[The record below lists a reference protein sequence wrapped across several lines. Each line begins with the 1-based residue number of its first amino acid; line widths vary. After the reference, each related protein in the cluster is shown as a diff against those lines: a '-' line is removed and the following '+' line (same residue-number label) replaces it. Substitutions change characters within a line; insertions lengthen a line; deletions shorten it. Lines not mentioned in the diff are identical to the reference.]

1 MKFLYICS
9 LIFVVSRHALC
20 KMTMEIILNH
30 NNFIMNKV
38 FKMLAIAL
46 AGASVLACS
55 SPKKMAEE
63 AANVVVTCE
72 PQVLEVVGGEI
83 NAEITVVCPADYF
96 NPKAILEVTP
106 VLVYE
111 GGEAAMEP
119 FTYQGEKV
127 KDNWKVVPKDG
138 ATIREKVSFEYVP
151 GMEQSHLE
159 LRGVVKF
166 KKKTYE
172 TPVIKVAD
180 GANTT
185 YMLASKLAT
194 VDYMKDAY
202 REIIEETEETQILYT
217 INNSNVRNSELKKQ
231 EIKDWNAAIEAIKA
245 DERREITGTD
255 IVAYASPDG
264 PEDFNSELAV
274 KRGQSAE
281 KAYEKI
287 TKKNPI
293 DAPVNVTDI
302 SEDWE
307 GFQELVSASNIE
319 DKDLILRVLSM
330 YSDPAVR
337 EREIKN
343 MSSVYET
350 LADDILPQLRRARF
364 IANIE
369 YTNYSNDELKAL
381 INDNIDILDE
391 EALLRAASIT
401 EELADKATIYEQAIE
416 KYDSRRAQ
424 YNLAVVRYYQGD
436 MDAAASELAKV
447 EGQDCEYVKNFKGAL
462 ALADGNCQ
470 EAAEYFKAAGNQTS
484 TENLAIIDIYSGDYA
499 AALAKLEGTDNHN
512 LKIAYI
518 LNDRLDDASKAINC
532 ECAYSAYLKAIIAAR
547 KGDAEAVKAN
557 LAKVES
563 NEALAARAAKD
574 IEFAQYR

>member
-1 MKFLYICS
+1 
-9 LIFVVSRHALC
+9 
-20 KMTMEIILNH
+20 
-30 NNFIMNKV
+30 MNRV
-38 FKMLAIAL
+38 FKMLVLAL
-46 AGASVLACS
+46 AGAGMIACS

-63 AANVVVTCE
+63 AANVVVTCD
-72 PQVLEVVGGEI
+72 PQVLEVKGGKI
-83 NAEITVVCPADYF
+83 DAEITVVCPADYF

-106 VLVYE
+106 VIVYE
-111 GGEAAMEP
+111 GGEVAMKP

-127 KDNWKVVPKDG
+127 EDNWKVVAKDG
-138 ATIREKVSFEYVP
+138 ATVKEHVSFDYVP

-166 KKKTYE
+166 KKKAYE
-172 TPVIKVAD
+172 TPVIKVAE

-185 YMLASKLAT
+185 YMLASKLAK
-194 VDYMKDAY
+194 VDYMPDAY
-202 REIIEETEETQILYT
+202 KEIIEETEEAQIMYT
-217 INNSNVRNSELKKQ
+217 INNSTVRNSELRKQ
-231 EIKDWNAAIEAIKA
+231 EVKDWNAALEAIKS

-255 IVAYASPDG
+255 IIAYASPDG
-264 PEDFNSELAV
+264 PEDFNTTLAE
-274 KRGQSAE
+274 KRANTAD

-293 DAPVNVTDI
+293 DAPVNVQNV

-343 MSSVYET
+343 MSSVYKT
-350 LADDILPQLRRARF
+350 LAQDILPQLRRARL

-369 YTNYSNDELKAL
+369 FTNYSNEELIAL

-401 EELADKATIYEQAIE
+401 DELDGKATIYGQAIE
-416 KYDSRRAQ
+416 KYNSERAQ

-436 MDAAASELAKV
+436 MKAAGKELAKV
-447 EGQDCEYVKNFKGAL
+447 GNQECCFVKNFKGAL
-462 ALADGNCQ
+462 ALADGNCE
-470 EAAEYFKAAGNQTS
+470 EAAGLFKAANNQTS
-484 TENLAIIDIYSGDYA
+484 KENLAIIDIYSGDYA

-512 LKIAYI
+512 LKIVYI
-518 LNDRLDDASKAINC
+518 LNDRLDDASKAITC
-532 ECAYSAYLKAIIAAR
+532 ECPYSAYLKAIIAAR

-557 LAKVES
+557 LAKVEN
-563 NEALAARAAKD
+563 NEKLAARAAKD
-574 IEFAQYR
+574 IEFSQYR

>member
-1 MKFLYICS
+1 
-9 LIFVVSRHALC
+9 
-20 KMTMEIILNH
+20 
-30 NNFIMNKV
+30 MNRV
-38 FKMLAIAL
+38 FKMLAFAL
-46 AGASVLACS
+46 AGVSVMACS
-55 SPKKMAEE
+55 SPKKMAED

-72 PQVLEVVGGEI
+72 PQILEVVGGKI
-83 NAEITVVCPADYF
+83 DAEVTVVCPADYF
-96 NPKAILEVTP
+96 HPKAILEVTP
-106 VLVYE
+106 VIVYE
-111 GGEAAMEP
+111 GGESAMEP
-119 FTYQGEKV
+119 FMYQGEKV
-127 KDNWKVVPKDG
+127 QDNYKVIAKDG
-138 ATIREKVSFEYVP
+138 ATVKERISFDYVP

-166 KKKTYE
+166 KNKTYE

-185 YMLASKLAT
+185 YMLASKLAK
-194 VDYMKDAY
+194 VDYMPDAY
-202 REIIEETEETQILYT
+202 KEIIEETEEAQIMYT
-217 INNSNVRNSELKKQ
+217 INNSTVRNSELRKQ
-231 EIKDWNAAIEAIKA
+231 EVKDWNAALEAIKS

-255 IVAYASPDG
+255 IIAYASPDG
-264 PEDFNSELAV
+264 PEDFNTTLAE
-274 KRGQSAE
+274 KRANTAD

-293 DAPVNVTDI
+293 DAPVNVQNV

-343 MSSVYET
+343 MSSVYKT
-350 LADDILPQLRRARF
+350 LAKDILPQLRRARL

-369 YTNYSNDELKAL
+369 FTNYSNEELIAL

-401 EELADKATIYEQAIE
+401 DELDGKATIYSQAIE
-416 KYDSRRAQ
+416 KYNSERAQ

-436 MDAAASELAKV
+436 MKAAGKELAKV
-447 EGQDCEYVKNFKGAL
+447 GNQECCFVKNFKGAL
-462 ALADGNCQ
+462 ALADGNCE
-470 EAAEYFKAAGNQTS
+470 EAAGLFKAANNQTS
-484 TENLAIIDIYSGDYA
+484 KENLAIIDIYSGDYA

-512 LKIAYI
+512 LKIVYI
-518 LNDRLDDASKAINC
+518 LNDRLDDASKAITC
-532 ECAYSAYLKAIIAAR
+532 ECPYSAYLKAIIAAR

-563 NEALAARAAKD
+563 NDELAARAAKD

>member
-1 MKFLYICS
+1 
-9 LIFVVSRHALC
+9 
-20 KMTMEIILNH
+20 
-30 NNFIMNKV
+30 MNRV
-38 FKMLAIAL
+38 FKMLAFAL
-46 AGASVLACS
+46 AGVSVMACS
-55 SPKKMAEE
+55 SPKKMAED

-72 PQVLEVVGGEI
+72 PQVLEVVGGKI
-83 NAEITVVCPADYF
+83 DAEVTVVCPADYF
-96 NPKAILEVTP
+96 HPKAILEVTP
-106 VLVYE
+106 VIVYE
-111 GGEAAMEP
+111 GGESAMEP
-119 FTYQGEKV
+119 FMYQGEKV
-127 KDNWKVVPKDG
+127 QDNYKVIAKDG
-138 ATIREKVSFEYVP
+138 ATVKERVSFDYVP

-166 KKKTYE
+166 KNKTYE

-185 YMLASKLAT
+185 YMLASKLAK
-194 VDYMKDAY
+194 VDYMPDAY
-202 REIIEETEETQILYT
+202 KEIIEETEETQIMYT
-217 INNSNVRNSELKKQ
+217 INNSVVRNSELRKQ
-231 EIKDWNAAIEAIKA
+231 EVKDWNAALEAIKS

-255 IVAYASPDG
+255 IIAYASPDG
-264 PEDFNSELAV
+264 PEDFNTTLAE
-274 KRGQSAE
+274 KRANTAD

-293 DAPVNVTDI
+293 DAPVNVQNV

-343 MSSVYET
+343 MSSVYKT
-350 LADDILPQLRRARF
+350 LAKDILPQLRRARL

-369 YTNYSNDELKAL
+369 FTNYSNEELIAL

-401 EELADKATIYEQAIE
+401 DELDGKATIYGQAIE
-416 KYDSRRAQ
+416 KYNSERAQ

-436 MDAAASELAKV
+436 MKAAGKELAKV
-447 EGQDCEYVKNFKGAL
+447 GNQECCFVKNFKGAL
-462 ALADGNCQ
+462 ALADGNCE
-470 EAAEYFKAAGNQTS
+470 EAAGLFKAANNQTS
-484 TENLAIIDIYSGDYA
+484 KENLAIIDIYSGDYA

-512 LKIAYI
+512 LKIVYI
-518 LNDRLDDASKAINC
+518 LNDRLDDASKAITC
-532 ECAYSAYLKAIIAAR
+532 ECPYSAYLKAIIAAR

-557 LAKVES
+557 LAKVEN
-563 NEALAARAAKD
+563 NEKLAARAAKD
-574 IEFAQYR
+574 IEFSQYR

>member
-1 MKFLYICS
+1 
-9 LIFVVSRHALC
+9 
-20 KMTMEIILNH
+20 
-30 NNFIMNKV
+30 MNRV
-38 FKMLAIAL
+38 FKMLAFAL
-46 AGASVLACS
+46 AGVSVMACS
-55 SPKKMAEE
+55 SPKKMAED

-72 PQVLEVVGGEI
+72 PQILEVVGGKI
-83 NAEITVVCPADYF
+83 DAEVTVVCPADYF
-96 NPKAILEVTP
+96 HPKAILEVTP
-106 VLVYE
+106 VIVYE
-111 GGEAAMEP
+111 GGESAMEP
-119 FTYQGEKV
+119 FMYQGEKV
-127 KDNWKVVPKDG
+127 QDNYKVIAKDG
-138 ATIREKVSFEYVP
+138 ATVKERVSFDYVP

-166 KKKTYE
+166 KNKTYE

-185 YMLASKLAT
+185 YMLASKLAK
-194 VDYMKDAY
+194 VDYMPDAY
-202 REIIEETEETQILYT
+202 KEIIEETEEAQIMYT
-217 INNSNVRNSELKKQ
+217 INNSTVRNSELRKQ
-231 EIKDWNAAIEAIKA
+231 EVKDWNAALEAIKS

-255 IVAYASPDG
+255 IIAYASPDG
-264 PEDFNSELAV
+264 PEDFNTTLAE
-274 KRGQSAE
+274 KRANTAD

-293 DAPVNVTDI
+293 DAPVNVQNV

-343 MSSVYET
+343 MSSVYKT
-350 LADDILPQLRRARF
+350 LAKDILPQLRRARL

-369 YTNYSNDELKAL
+369 FTNYSNEELIAL

-401 EELADKATIYEQAIE
+401 DELDGKATIYGQAIE
-416 KYDSRRAQ
+416 KYNSERAQ

-436 MDAAASELAKV
+436 MKAAGKELAKV
-447 EGQDCEYVKNFKGAL
+447 GNQECCFVKNFKGAL
-462 ALADGNCQ
+462 ALADGNCE
-470 EAAEYFKAAGNQTS
+470 EAAGLFKAANNQTS
-484 TENLAIIDIYSGDYA
+484 KENLAIIDIYSGDYA

-512 LKIAYI
+512 LKIVYI
-518 LNDRLDDASKAINC
+518 LNDRLDDASKAITC
-532 ECAYSAYLKAIIAAR
+532 ECPYSAYLKAIIAAR

-557 LAKVES
+557 LAKVEN
-563 NEALAARAAKD
+563 NEKLAARAAKD
-574 IEFAQYR
+574 IEFSQYR

>member
-1 MKFLYICS
+1 
-9 LIFVVSRHALC
+9 
-20 KMTMEIILNH
+20 
-30 NNFIMNKV
+30 MNRV
-38 FKMLAIAL
+38 FKMLAFAL
-46 AGASVLACS
+46 AGVSVMACS
-55 SPKKMAEE
+55 SPKKMAED
-63 AANVVVTCE
+63 AANVVVTCD
-72 PQVLEVVGGEI
+72 PQVLEVVGGKI
-83 NAEITVVCPADYF
+83 DAEVTVVCPADYF
-96 NPKAILEVTP
+96 HPKAILEVTP
-106 VLVYE
+106 VIVYE
-111 GGEAAMEP
+111 GGESAMEP
-119 FTYQGEKV
+119 FMYQGEKV
-127 KDNWKVVPKDG
+127 QDNYKVIAKDG
-138 ATIREKVSFEYVP
+138 ATVKERVSFDYVP

-166 KKKTYE
+166 KNKTYE

-185 YMLASKLAT
+185 YMLASKLAK
-194 VDYMKDAY
+194 VDYMPDAY
-202 REIIEETEETQILYT
+202 KEIIEETEEAQIMYT
-217 INNSNVRNSELKKQ
+217 INNSTVRNSELRKQ
-231 EIKDWNAAIEAIKA
+231 EVKDWNAALEAIKS

-255 IVAYASPDG
+255 IIAYASPDG
-264 PEDFNSELAV
+264 PEDFNTTLAE
-274 KRGQSAE
+274 KRANTAD

-293 DAPVNVTDI
+293 DAPVNVQNV

-343 MSSVYET
+343 MSSVYKT
-350 LADDILPQLRRARF
+350 LAKDILPQLRRARL

-369 YTNYSNDELKAL
+369 FTNYSNEELIAL

-401 EELADKATIYEQAIE
+401 EELDGKATIYSQAIE
-416 KYDSRRAQ
+416 KYNSERAQ

-436 MDAAASELAKV
+436 MKAAGKELAKV
-447 EGQDCEYVKNFKGAL
+447 GNQECCFVKNFKGAL
-462 ALADGNCQ
+462 ALADGNCE
-470 EAAEYFKAAGNQTS
+470 EAAGLFKAANNQTS
-484 TENLAIIDIYSGDYA
+484 KENLAIIDIYSGDYA

-512 LKIAYI
+512 LKIVYI
-518 LNDRLDDASKAINC
+518 LNDRLDDASKAITC
-532 ECAYSAYLKAIIAAR
+532 ECPYSAYLKAIIAAR

-557 LAKVES
+557 LAKVEN
-563 NEALAARAAKD
+563 NEKLAARAAKD
-574 IEFAQYR
+574 IEFSQYR

>member
-1 MKFLYICS
+1 
-9 LIFVVSRHALC
+9 
-20 KMTMEIILNH
+20 
-30 NNFIMNKV
+30 MNRV
-38 FKMLAIAL
+38 FKMLAFAL
-46 AGASVLACS
+46 AGVSVMACS
-55 SPKKMAEE
+55 SPKKMAED

-72 PQVLEVVGGEI
+72 PQVLEVVGGKI
-83 NAEITVVCPADYF
+83 DAEVTVVCPADYF
-96 NPKAILEVTP
+96 HPKAILEVTP
-106 VLVYE
+106 VIVYE
-111 GGEAAMEP
+111 GGESAMEP
-119 FTYQGEKV
+119 FMYQGEKV
-127 KDNWKVVPKDG
+127 QDNYKVIAKDG
-138 ATIREKVSFEYVP
+138 ATVKERVSFDYVP

-166 KKKTYE
+166 KNKTYE

-185 YMLASKLAT
+185 YMLASKLAK
-194 VDYMKDAY
+194 VDYMPDAY
-202 REIIEETEETQILYT
+202 KEIIEETEEAQIMYT
-217 INNSNVRNSELKKQ
+217 INNSTVRNSELRKQ
-231 EIKDWNAAIEAIKA
+231 EVKDWNAALEAIKS

-255 IVAYASPDG
+255 IIAYASPDG
-264 PEDFNSELAV
+264 PEDFNTTLAE
-274 KRGQSAE
+274 KRANTAD

-293 DAPVNVTDI
+293 DAPVNVQNV

-343 MSSVYET
+343 MSSVYKT
-350 LADDILPQLRRARF
+350 LAQDILPQLRRARL

-369 YTNYSNDELKAL
+369 FTNYSNEELIAL

-401 EELADKATIYEQAIE
+401 DELDGKATIYGQAIE
-416 KYDSRRAQ
+416 KYNSERAQ

-436 MDAAASELAKV
+436 MKAAGKELAKV
-447 EGQDCEYVKNFKGAL
+447 GNQECCFVKNFKGAL
-462 ALADGNCQ
+462 ALADGNCE
-470 EAAEYFKAAGNQTS
+470 EAAGLFKAANNQTS
-484 TENLAIIDIYSGDYA
+484 KENLAIIDIYSGDYA

-512 LKIAYI
+512 LKIVYI
-518 LNDRLDDASKAINC
+518 LNDRLDDASKAITC
-532 ECAYSAYLKAIIAAR
+532 ECPYSAYLKAIIAAR

-557 LAKVES
+557 LAKVEN
-563 NEALAARAAKD
+563 NEKLAARAAKD
-574 IEFAQYR
+574 IEFSQYR

>member
-1 MKFLYICS
+1 
-9 LIFVVSRHALC
+9 
-20 KMTMEIILNH
+20 
-30 NNFIMNKV
+30 MNRV
-38 FKMLAIAL
+38 FKMLAFAL
-46 AGASVLACS
+46 AGVSVMACS
-55 SPKKMAEE
+55 SPKKMAED

-72 PQVLEVVGGEI
+72 PQVLEVVGGKI
-83 NAEITVVCPADYF
+83 DAEVTVVCPADYF
-96 NPKAILEVTP
+96 HPKAILEVTP
-106 VLVYE
+106 VIVYE
-111 GGEAAMEP
+111 GGESAMEP
-119 FTYQGEKV
+119 FMYQGEKV
-127 KDNWKVVPKDG
+127 QDNYKVIAKDG
-138 ATIREKVSFEYVP
+138 ATVKERVSFEYVP

-166 KKKTYE
+166 KNKTYE

-185 YMLASKLAT
+185 YMLASKMAK
-194 VDYMKDAY
+194 VDYMPDAY
-202 REIIEETEETQILYT
+202 KEIIEETEEAQIMYT
-217 INNSNVRNSELKKQ
+217 INNSTVRNSELRKQ
-231 EIKDWNAAIEAIKA
+231 EVKDWNAALEAIKS

-255 IVAYASPDG
+255 IIAYASPDG
-264 PEDFNSELAV
+264 PEDFNTTLAE
-274 KRGQSAE
+274 KRANTAD

-293 DAPVNVTDI
+293 DAPVNVQNV

-343 MSSVYET
+343 MSSVYKT
-350 LADDILPQLRRARF
+350 LAKDILPQLRRARL

-369 YTNYSNDELKAL
+369 FTNYSNEELIAL

-401 EELADKATIYEQAIE
+401 EELDGKATIYSQAIE
-416 KYDSRRAQ
+416 KYNSERAQ

-436 MDAAASELAKV
+436 MKAAGKELAKV
-447 EGQDCEYVKNFKGAL
+447 GNQECCFVKNFKGAL
-462 ALADGNCQ
+462 ALADGNCE
-470 EAAEYFKAAGNQTS
+470 EAAGLFKAANNQTS
-484 TENLAIIDIYSGDYA
+484 KENLAIIDIYSGDYA

-512 LKIAYI
+512 LKIVYI
-518 LNDRLDDASKAINC
+518 LNDRLDDASKAITC
-532 ECAYSAYLKAIIAAR
+532 ECPYSAYLKAIIAAR

-563 NEALAARAAKD
+563 NDELAARAAKD

>member
-1 MKFLYICS
+1 
-9 LIFVVSRHALC
+9 
-20 KMTMEIILNH
+20 
-30 NNFIMNKV
+30 MNRV
-38 FKMLAIAL
+38 FKMLAFAL
-46 AGASVLACS
+46 AGVSVMACS
-55 SPKKMAEE
+55 SPKKMAED

-72 PQVLEVVGGEI
+72 PQVLEVVGGKI
-83 NAEITVVCPADYF
+83 DAEVTVVCPADYF
-96 NPKAILEVTP
+96 HPKAILEVTP
-106 VLVYE
+106 VIVYE
-111 GGEAAMEP
+111 GGESAMEP
-119 FTYQGEKV
+119 FMYQGEKV
-127 KDNWKVVPKDG
+127 QDNYKVIAKDG
-138 ATIREKVSFEYVP
+138 ATVKERVSFDYVP

-166 KKKTYE
+166 KNKTYE

-185 YMLASKLAT
+185 YMLASKLAK
-194 VDYMKDAY
+194 VDYMPDAY
-202 REIIEETEETQILYT
+202 KEIIEETEEAQIMYT
-217 INNSNVRNSELKKQ
+217 INNSTVRNSELRKQ
-231 EIKDWNAAIEAIKA
+231 EVKDWNAALEAIKS

-255 IVAYASPDG
+255 IIAYASPDG
-264 PEDFNSELAV
+264 PEDFNTTLAE
-274 KRGQSAE
+274 KRANTAD

-293 DAPVNVTDI
+293 DAPVNVQNV

-343 MSSVYET
+343 MSSVYKT
-350 LADDILPQLRRARF
+350 LAQDILPQLRRARL

-369 YTNYSNDELKAL
+369 FTNYSNEELIAL

-401 EELADKATIYEQAIE
+401 EELDGKATIYGQAIE
-416 KYDSRRAQ
+416 KYNSERAQ

-436 MDAAASELAKV
+436 MKAAGRELAKV
-447 EGQDCEYVKNFKGAL
+447 GNQECCFVKNFKGAL
-462 ALADGNCQ
+462 ALADGNCE
-470 EAAEYFKAAGNQTS
+470 EAAGLFKAANNQTS
-484 TENLAIIDIYSGDYA
+484 KENLAIIDIYSGDYA

-512 LKIAYI
+512 LKIVYI
-518 LNDRLDDASKAINC
+518 LNDRLDDASKAITC
-532 ECAYSAYLKAIIAAR
+532 ECPYSAYLKAIIAAR

-557 LAKVES
+557 LAKVEN
-563 NEALAARAAKD
+563 NEKLAARAAKD
-574 IEFAQYR
+574 IEFSQYR

>member
-1 MKFLYICS
+1 
-9 LIFVVSRHALC
+9 
-20 KMTMEIILNH
+20 
-30 NNFIMNKV
+30 MNRV
-38 FKMLAIAL
+38 FKMLAFAL
-46 AGASVLACS
+46 AGVSVMACS
-55 SPKKMAEE
+55 SPKKMAED

-72 PQVLEVVGGEI
+72 PQILEVVGGKI
-83 NAEITVVCPADYF
+83 DAEVTVVCPADYF
-96 NPKAILEVTP
+96 HPKAILEVTP
-106 VLVYE
+106 VIVYE
-111 GGEAAMEP
+111 GGESAMEP
-119 FTYQGEKV
+119 FMYQGEKV
-127 KDNWKVVPKDG
+127 QDNYKVIAKDG
-138 ATIREKVSFEYVP
+138 ATVKERVSFDYVP

-166 KKKTYE
+166 KNKTYE

-185 YMLASKLAT
+185 YMLASKLAK
-194 VDYMKDAY
+194 VDYMPDAY
-202 REIIEETEETQILYT
+202 KEIIEETEEAQIMYT
-217 INNSNVRNSELKKQ
+217 INNSTVRNSELRKQ
-231 EIKDWNAAIEAIKA
+231 EVKDWNAALEAIKS

-255 IVAYASPDG
+255 IIAYASPDG
-264 PEDFNSELAV
+264 PEDFNTTLAE
-274 KRGQSAE
+274 KRANTAD

-293 DAPVNVTDI
+293 DAPVNVQNV

-343 MSSVYET
+343 MSSVYKT
-350 LADDILPQLRRARF
+350 LAQDILPQLRRARL

-369 YTNYSNDELKAL
+369 FTNYSNEELIAL

-401 EELADKATIYEQAIE
+401 EELDGKATIYGQAIE
-416 KYDSRRAQ
+416 KYNSERAQ

-436 MDAAASELAKV
+436 MKAAGKELAKV
-447 EGQDCEYVKNFKGAL
+447 GNQECCFVKNFKGAL
-462 ALADGNCQ
+462 ALADGNCE
-470 EAAEYFKAAGNQTS
+470 EAAGLFKAANNQTS
-484 TENLAIIDIYSGDYA
+484 KENLAIIDIYSGDYA

-512 LKIAYI
+512 LKIVYI
-518 LNDRLDDASKAINC
+518 LNDRLDDASKAITC
-532 ECAYSAYLKAIIAAR
+532 ECPYSAYLKAIIAAR

-557 LAKVES
+557 LAKVEN
-563 NEALAARAAKD
+563 NEKLAARAAKD

>member
-1 MKFLYICS
+1 
-9 LIFVVSRHALC
+9 
-20 KMTMEIILNH
+20 
-30 NNFIMNKV
+30 MNRV
-38 FKMLAIAL
+38 FKMLAFAL
-46 AGASVLACS
+46 AGVSVMACS
-55 SPKKMAEE
+55 SPKKMAED

-72 PQVLEVVGGEI
+72 PQVLEVVGGKI
-83 NAEITVVCPADYF
+83 DAEVTVVCPADYF
-96 NPKAILEVTP
+96 HPKAILEVTP
-106 VLVYE
+106 VIVYE
-111 GGEAAMEP
+111 GGESAMEP
-119 FTYQGEKV
+119 FMYQGEKV
-127 KDNWKVVPKDG
+127 QDNYKVIAKDG
-138 ATIREKVSFEYVP
+138 ATVKERVSFDYVP

-166 KKKTYE
+166 KNKTYE

-185 YMLASKLAT
+185 YMLASKLAK
-194 VDYMKDAY
+194 VDYMPDAY
-202 REIIEETEETQILYT
+202 KEIIEETEEAQIMYT
-217 INNSNVRNSELKKQ
+217 INNSTVRNSELRKQ
-231 EIKDWNAAIEAIKA
+231 EVKDWNAALEAIKS

-255 IVAYASPDG
+255 IIAYASPDG
-264 PEDFNSELAV
+264 PEDFNTTLAE
-274 KRGQSAE
+274 KRANTAD

-293 DAPVNVTDI
+293 DAPVNVQNV

-343 MSSVYET
+343 MSSVYKT
-350 LADDILPQLRRARF
+350 LAQDILPQLRRARL

-369 YTNYSNDELKAL
+369 FTNYSNEELIAL

-401 EELADKATIYEQAIE
+401 DELDGKATIYSQAIE
-416 KYDSRRAQ
+416 KYNSERAQ

-436 MDAAASELAKV
+436 MKAAGKELAKV
-447 EGQDCEYVKNFKGAL
+447 GNQECCFVKNFKGAL
-462 ALADGNCQ
+462 ALADGNCE
-470 EAAEYFKAAGNQTS
+470 EAAGLFKAANNQTS
-484 TENLAIIDIYSGDYA
+484 KENLAIIDIYSGDYA

-512 LKIAYI
+512 LKIVYI
-518 LNDRLDDASKAINC
+518 LNDRLDDASKAITC
-532 ECAYSAYLKAIIAAR
+532 ECPYSAYLKAIIAAR

-557 LAKVES
+557 LAKVE
-563 NEALAARAAKD
+563 NNDELAARAAKD

>member
-1 MKFLYICS
+1 
-9 LIFVVSRHALC
+9 
-20 KMTMEIILNH
+20 
-30 NNFIMNKV
+30 MNRV
-38 FKMLAIAL
+38 FKMLAFAL
-46 AGASVLACS
+46 AGVSVMACS
-55 SPKKMAEE
+55 SPKKMAED

-72 PQVLEVVGGEI
+72 PQVLEVVGGKI
-83 NAEITVVCPADYF
+83 DAEVTVVCPADYF
-96 NPKAILEVTP
+96 HPKAILEVTP
-106 VLVYE
+106 VIVYE
-111 GGEAAMEP
+111 GGESAMEP
-119 FTYQGEKV
+119 FMYQGEKV
-127 KDNWKVVPKDG
+127 QDNYKVIAKDG
-138 ATIREKVSFEYVP
+138 ATVKERVSFDYVS

-166 KKKTYE
+166 KNKTYE

-185 YMLASKLAT
+185 YMLASKLAK
-194 VDYMKDAY
+194 VDYMPDAY
-202 REIIEETEETQILYT
+202 KEIIEETEEAQIMYT
-217 INNSNVRNSELKKQ
+217 INNSTVRNSELRKQ
-231 EIKDWNAAIEAIKA
+231 EVKDWNAALEAIKS

-255 IVAYASPDG
+255 IIAYASPDG
-264 PEDFNSELAV
+264 PEDFNTTLAE
-274 KRGQSAE
+274 KRANTAD

-293 DAPVNVTDI
+293 DAPVNVQNV

-343 MSSVYET
+343 MSSVYKT
-350 LADDILPQLRRARF
+350 LAQDILPQLRRARL

-369 YTNYSNDELKAL
+369 FTNYSNEELIAL

-401 EELADKATIYEQAIE
+401 EELDGKATIYGQAIE
-416 KYDSRRAQ
+416 KYNSERAQ

-436 MDAAASELAKV
+436 MKAAGRELAKV
-447 EGQDCEYVKNFKGAL
+447 GNQECCFVKNFKGAL
-462 ALADGNCQ
+462 ALADGNCE
-470 EAAEYFKAAGNQTS
+470 EAAGLFKAANNQTS
-484 TENLAIIDIYSGDYA
+484 KENLAIIDIYSGDYA

-512 LKIAYI
+512 LKIVYI
-518 LNDRLDDASKAINC
+518 LNDRLDDASKAITC
-532 ECAYSAYLKAIIAAR
+532 ECPYSAYLKAIIAAR

-557 LAKVES
+557 LAKVE
-563 NEALAARAAKD
+563 NNDELAARAAKD

>member
-1 MKFLYICS
+1 
-9 LIFVVSRHALC
+9 
-20 KMTMEIILNH
+20 
-30 NNFIMNKV
+30 MNRV
-38 FKMLAIAL
+38 FKMLAFAL
-46 AGASVLACS
+46 AGVSVMACS
-55 SPKKMAEE
+55 SPKKMAED

-72 PQVLEVVGGEI
+72 PQVLEVVGGKI
-83 NAEITVVCPADYF
+83 DAEVTVVCPADYF
-96 NPKAILEVTP
+96 HPKAILEVTP
-106 VLVYE
+106 VIVYE
-111 GGEAAMEP
+111 GGESAMEP
-119 FTYQGEKV
+119 FMYQGEKV
-127 KDNWKVVPKDG
+127 QDNYKVIAKDG
-138 ATIREKVSFEYVP
+138 ATVKERVSFDYVP

-166 KKKTYE
+166 KNKTYE

-185 YMLASKLAT
+185 YMLASKLAK
-194 VDYMKDAY
+194 VDYMPDAY
-202 REIIEETEETQILYT
+202 KEIIEETEEAQIMYT
-217 INNSNVRNSELKKQ
+217 INNSTVRNSELRKQ
-231 EIKDWNAAIEAIKA
+231 EVKDWNAALEAIKS

-255 IVAYASPDG
+255 IIAYASPDG
-264 PEDFNSELAV
+264 PEDFNTTLAE
-274 KRGQSAE
+274 KRANTAD

-293 DAPVNVTDI
+293 DAPVNVQNV

-343 MSSVYET
+343 MSSVYKT
-350 LADDILPQLRRARF
+350 LAQDILPQLRRARL

-369 YTNYSNDELKAL
+369 FTNYSNEELIAL

-401 EELADKATIYEQAIE
+401 EELDGKATIYGQAIE
-416 KYDSRRAQ
+416 KYNSERAQ

-436 MDAAASELAKV
+436 MKAAGRELAKV
-447 EGQDCEYVKNFKGAL
+447 GNQECCFVKNFKGAL
-462 ALADGNCQ
+462 ALADGNCE
-470 EAAEYFKAAGNQTS
+470 EAAGLFKAANNQTS
-484 TENLAIIDIYSGDYA
+484 KENLAIIDIYSGDYA

-512 LKIAYI
+512 LKIVYI
-518 LNDRLDDASKAINC
+518 LNDRLDDASKAITC
-532 ECAYSAYLKAIIAAR
+532 ECPYSAYLKAIIAAR

-557 LAKVES
+557 LAKVEN
-563 NEALAARAAKD
+563 NEKLAARAAKD

>member
-1 MKFLYICS
+1 
-9 LIFVVSRHALC
+9 
-20 KMTMEIILNH
+20 
-30 NNFIMNKV
+30 MNRV
-38 FKMLAIAL
+38 FKMLAFAL
-46 AGASVLACS
+46 AGVSVMACS
-55 SPKKMAEE
+55 SPKKMAED

-72 PQVLEVVGGEI
+72 PQILEVVGGKI
-83 NAEITVVCPADYF
+83 DAEVTVVCPADYF
-96 NPKAILEVTP
+96 HPKAILEVTP
-106 VLVYE
+106 VIVYE
-111 GGEAAMEP
+111 GGESAMEP
-119 FTYQGEKV
+119 FMYQGEKV
-127 KDNWKVVPKDG
+127 QDNYKVIAKDG
-138 ATIREKVSFEYVP
+138 ATVKERVSFDYVP

-166 KKKTYE
+166 KNKTYE

-185 YMLASKLAT
+185 YMLASKLAK
-194 VDYMKDAY
+194 VDYMPDAY
-202 REIIEETEETQILYT
+202 KEIIEETEEAQIMYT
-217 INNSNVRNSELKKQ
+217 INNSTVRNSELRKQ
-231 EIKDWNAAIEAIKA
+231 EVKDWNAALEAIKS

-255 IVAYASPDG
+255 IIAYASPDG
-264 PEDFNSELAV
+264 PEDFNTTLAE
-274 KRGQSAE
+274 KRANTAD

-293 DAPVNVTDI
+293 DAPVNVQNV

-343 MSSVYET
+343 MSSVYKT
-350 LADDILPQLRRARF
+350 LAKDILPQLRRARL

-369 YTNYSNDELKAL
+369 FTNYSNEELIAL

-401 EELADKATIYEQAIE
+401 DELDGKATIYSQAIE
-416 KYDSRRAQ
+416 KYNSERAQ

-436 MDAAASELAKV
+436 MKAAGKELAKV
-447 EGQDCEYVKNFKGAL
+447 GNQECCFVKNFKGAL
-462 ALADGNCQ
+462 ALADGNCE
-470 EAAEYFKAAGNQTS
+470 EAAGLFKAANNQTS
-484 TENLAIIDIYSGDYA
+484 KENLAIIDIYSGDYA

-512 LKIAYI
+512 LKIVYI
-518 LNDRLDDASKAINC
+518 LNDRLDDASKAITC
-532 ECAYSAYLKAIIAAR
+532 ECPYSAYLKAIIAAR

-557 LAKVES
+557 LAKVEN
-563 NEALAARAAKD
+563 NEKLAARAAKD

>member
-1 MKFLYICS
+1 
-9 LIFVVSRHALC
+9 
-20 KMTMEIILNH
+20 
-30 NNFIMNKV
+30 MNRV
-38 FKMLAIAL
+38 FKMLAFAL
-46 AGASVLACS
+46 AGVFVMACS
-55 SPKKMAEE
+55 SPKKMAED

-72 PQVLEVVGGEI
+72 PQVLEVVGGKI
-83 NAEITVVCPADYF
+83 DAEVTVVCPADYF
-96 NPKAILEVTP
+96 HPKAILEVTP
-106 VLVYE
+106 VIVYE
-111 GGEAAMEP
+111 GGESAMEP
-119 FTYQGEKV
+119 FMYQGEKV
-127 KDNWKVVPKDG
+127 QDNYKVIAKDG
-138 ATIREKVSFEYVP
+138 ATVKERVSFDYVP

-166 KKKTYE
+166 KNKTYE

-185 YMLASKLAT
+185 YMLASKLAK
-194 VDYMKDAY
+194 VDYKPDAY
-202 REIIEETEETQILYT
+202 KEIIEETEEAQIMYT
-217 INNSNVRNSELKKQ
+217 INNSTVRNSELRKQ
-231 EIKDWNAAIEAIKA
+231 EVKDWNAALEAIKS

-255 IVAYASPDG
+255 IIAYASPDG
-264 PEDFNSELAV
+264 PEDFNTTLAE
-274 KRGQSAE
+274 KRANTAD

-293 DAPVNVTDI
+293 DAPVNVQNV

-343 MSSVYET
+343 MSSVYKT
-350 LADDILPQLRRARF
+350 LAQDILPQLRRARL

-369 YTNYSNDELKAL
+369 FTNYSNEELIAL

-401 EELADKATIYEQAIE
+401 EELDGKATIYGQAIE
-416 KYDSRRAQ
+416 KYNSERAQ

-436 MDAAASELAKV
+436 MKAAGRELAKV
-447 EGQDCEYVKNFKGAL
+447 GNQECCFVKNFKGAL
-462 ALADGNCQ
+462 ALADGNCE
-470 EAAEYFKAAGNQTS
+470 EAAGLFKAANNQTS
-484 TENLAIIDIYSGDYA
+484 KENLAIIDIYSGDYA
-499 AALAKLEGTDNHN
+499 AALDKLEGTDNHN
-512 LKIAYI
+512 LKIVYI
-518 LNDRLDDASKAINC
+518 LNDRLDDASKAITC
-532 ECAYSAYLKAIIAAR
+532 ECPYSAYLKAIIAAR

-557 LAKVES
+557 LAKVDN
-563 NEALAARAAKD
+563 NEKLAARAAKD

>member
-1 MKFLYICS
+1 
-9 LIFVVSRHALC
+9 
-20 KMTMEIILNH
+20 
-30 NNFIMNKV
+30 MNRV
-38 FKMLAIAL
+38 FKMLAFAL
-46 AGASVLACS
+46 AGVSVMACS
-55 SPKKMAEE
+55 SPKKMAED

-72 PQVLEVVGGEI
+72 PQVLEVVGGKI
-83 NAEITVVCPADYF
+83 DAEVTVVCPADYF
-96 NPKAILEVTP
+96 HPKAILEVTP
-106 VLVYE
+106 VIVYE
-111 GGEAAMEP
+111 GGESAMEP
-119 FTYQGEKV
+119 FMYQGEKV
-127 KDNWKVVPKDG
+127 QDNYKVIAKDG
-138 ATIREKVSFEYVP
+138 ATVKERVSFDYVP

-166 KKKTYE
+166 KNKTYE

-185 YMLASKLAT
+185 YMLASKLAK
-194 VDYMKDAY
+194 VDYMPDAY
-202 REIIEETEETQILYT
+202 KEIIEETEEAQIMYT
-217 INNSNVRNSELKKQ
+217 INNSTVRNSELRKQ
-231 EIKDWNAAIEAIKA
+231 EVKDWNAALEAIKS

-255 IVAYASPDG
+255 IIAYASPDG
-264 PEDFNSELAV
+264 PEDFNTTLAE
-274 KRGQSAE
+274 KRANTAD

-293 DAPVNVTDI
+293 DAPVNVQNV

-343 MSSVYET
+343 MSSVYKT
-350 LADDILPQLRRARF
+350 LAKDILPQLRRARL

-369 YTNYSNDELKAL
+369 FTNYSNEELIAL

-401 EELADKATIYEQAIE
+401 DELDGKATIYSQAIE
-416 KYDSRRAQ
+416 KYNSERAQ

-436 MDAAASELAKV
+436 MKAAGKELAKV
-447 EGQDCEYVKNFKGAL
+447 GNQECCFVKNFKGAL
-462 ALADGNCQ
+462 ALADGNCE
-470 EAAEYFKAAGNQTS
+470 EAAGLFKAANNQTS
-484 TENLAIIDIYSGDYA
+484 KENLAIIDIYSGDYA

-512 LKIAYI
+512 LKIVYI
-518 LNDRLDDASKAINC
+518 LNDRLDDASKAITC
-532 ECAYSAYLKAIIAAR
+532 ECPYSAYLKAIIAAR

-557 LAKVES
+557 LAKVE
-563 NEALAARAAKD
+563 NNDELAARAAKD

>member
-1 MKFLYICS
+1 
-9 LIFVVSRHALC
+9 
-20 KMTMEIILNH
+20 
-30 NNFIMNKV
+30 
-38 FKMLAIAL
+38 
-46 AGASVLACS
+46 
-55 SPKKMAEE
+55 
-63 AANVVVTCE
+63 
-72 PQVLEVVGGEI
+72 
-83 NAEITVVCPADYF
+83 
-96 NPKAILEVTP
+96 
-106 VLVYE
+106 
-111 GGEAAMEP
+111 MEP

-127 KDNWKVVPKDG
+127 EDNWKVVAKDG
-138 ATIREKVSFEYVP
+138 ATVKEHVSFDYVP

-166 KKKTYE
+166 KKKSYE

-185 YMLASKLAT
+185 YMLASKFAK
-194 VDYMKDAY
+194 VDYMPDAY
-202 REIIEETEETQILYT
+202 QEIIAETEETQILYT
-217 INNSNVRNSELKKQ
+217 INNSVVRNSELRKQ
-231 EIKDWNAAIEAIKA
+231 EVKDWNAALEAIKS

-264 PEDFNSELAV
+264 PEDFNSELAE
-274 KRGQSAE
+274 KRAKTAS
-281 KAYEKI
+281 KAYDKI

-293 DAPVNVTDI
+293 DAPVNVQNI

-330 YSDPAVR
+330 YNDPAVR

-343 MSSVYET
+343 MSSVYKT
-350 LADDILPQLRRARF
+350 LAHDILPQLRRARF

-369 YTNYSNDELKAL
+369 YTNYSNDELQAL

-416 KYDSRRAQ
+416 KYDSQRAQ
-424 YNLAVVRYYQGD
+424 YNLAVVRYYEGN

-447 EGQDCEYVKNFKGAL
+447 DNQDCCYANNFKGAL
-462 ALADGNCQ
+462 ALAEGNCE
-470 EAAEYFKAAGNQTS
+470 EAAGYFKAANSQTS
-484 TENLAIIDIYSGDYA
+484 KENLAIIDIYSGDYA

-518 LNDRLDDASKAINC
+518 LNNKLDEASKAIDC
-532 ECAYSAYLKAIIAAR
+532 ECPYSAYLKAIIAAR

-557 LAKVES
+557 LAKVEDS
-563 NEALAARAAKD
+563 EELAARAAKD

>member
-1 MKFLYICS
+1 
-9 LIFVVSRHALC
+9 
-20 KMTMEIILNH
+20 
-30 NNFIMNKV
+30 MNRV
-38 FKMLAIAL
+38 FKMLAFAL
-46 AGASVLACS
+46 AGVSVMACS
-55 SPKKMAEE
+55 SPKKMAED

-72 PQVLEVVGGEI
+72 PQVLEVVGGKI
-83 NAEITVVCPADYF
+83 DAEVTVVCPADYF
-96 NPKAILEVTP
+96 HPKAILEVTP
-106 VLVYE
+106 VIVYE
-111 GGEAAMEP
+111 GGESAMEP
-119 FTYQGEKV
+119 FMYQGEKV
-127 KDNWKVVPKDG
+127 QDNYKVIAKDG
-138 ATIREKVSFEYVP
+138 ATVKERVSFDYVP

-166 KKKTYE
+166 KNKTYE

-185 YMLASKLAT
+185 YMLASKLAK
-194 VDYMKDAY
+194 VDYMPDAY
-202 REIIEETEETQILYT
+202 KEIIEETEEAQIMYT
-217 INNSNVRNSELKKQ
+217 INNSTVRNSELRKQ
-231 EIKDWNAAIEAIKA
+231 EVKDWNAALEAIKS

-255 IVAYASPDG
+255 IIAYASPDG
-264 PEDFNSELAV
+264 PEDFNTTLAE
-274 KRGQSAE
+274 KRANTAD

-293 DAPVNVTDI
+293 DAPVNVQNV

-343 MSSVYET
+343 MSSVYKT
-350 LADDILPQLRRARF
+350 LAKDILPQLRRARL

-369 YTNYSNDELKAL
+369 FTNYSNEELIAL

-401 EELADKATIYEQAIE
+401 DELDGKATIYSQAIE
-416 KYDSRRAQ
+416 KYNSERAQ

-436 MDAAASELAKV
+436 MKAAGKELAKV
-447 EGQDCEYVKNFKGAL
+447 GNQECCFVKNFKGAL
-462 ALADGNCQ
+462 ALADGNCE
-470 EAAEYFKAAGNQTS
+470 EAAGLFKAANNQTS
-484 TENLAIIDIYSGDYA
+484 KENLAIIDIYSGDYA

-512 LKIAYI
+512 LKIVYI
-518 LNDRLDDASKAINC
+518 LNDRLDDASKAITC
-532 ECAYSAYLKAIIAAR
+532 ECPYSAYLKAIIAAR

-563 NEALAARAAKD
+563 NDELAARAAKD

>member
-1 MKFLYICS
+1 
-9 LIFVVSRHALC
+9 
-20 KMTMEIILNH
+20 
-30 NNFIMNKV
+30 MNRV
-38 FKMLAIAL
+38 FKMLAFAL
-46 AGASVLACS
+46 AGVSVMACS
-55 SPKKMAEE
+55 SPKKMAED

-72 PQVLEVVGGEI
+72 PQVLEVVGGKI
-83 NAEITVVCPADYF
+83 DAEVTVVCPADYF
-96 NPKAILEVTP
+96 HPKAILEVTP
-106 VLVYE
+106 VIVYE
-111 GGEAAMEP
+111 GGESAMEP
-119 FTYQGEKV
+119 FMYQGEKV
-127 KDNWKVVPKDG
+127 QDNYKVIAKDG
-138 ATIREKVSFEYVP
+138 ATVKERVSFDYVP

-166 KKKTYE
+166 KNKTYE

-185 YMLASKLAT
+185 YMLASKLAK
-194 VDYMKDAY
+194 VDYMPDAY
-202 REIIEETEETQILYT
+202 KEIIEETEEAQIMYT
-217 INNSNVRNSELKKQ
+217 INNSTVRNSELRKQ
-231 EIKDWNAAIEAIKA
+231 EVKDWNAALEAIKS

-255 IVAYASPDG
+255 IIAYASPDG
-264 PEDFNSELAV
+264 PEDFNTTLAE
-274 KRGQSAE
+274 KRANTAD

-293 DAPVNVTDI
+293 DAPVNVQNV

-343 MSSVYET
+343 MSSVYKT
-350 LADDILPQLRRARF
+350 LAQDILPQLRRARL

-369 YTNYSNDELKAL
+369 FTNYSNEELIAL

-401 EELADKATIYEQAIE
+401 EELDGKATIYSQAIE
-416 KYDSRRAQ
+416 KYNSERAQ

-436 MDAAASELAKV
+436 MKAAGRELAKV
-447 EGQDCEYVKNFKGAL
+447 GNQECCFVKNFKGAL
-462 ALADGNCQ
+462 ALADGNCE
-470 EAAEYFKAAGNQTS
+470 EAAGLFKAANNQTS
-484 TENLAIIDIYSGDYA
+484 KENLAIIDIYSGDYA

-512 LKIAYI
+512 LKIVYI
-518 LNDRLDDASKAINC
+518 LNDRLDDASKAITC
-532 ECAYSAYLKAIIAAR
+532 ECPYSAYLKAIIAAR

-557 LAKVES
+557 LAKVEN
-563 NEALAARAAKD
+563 NEKLAARAAKD
-574 IEFAQYR
+574 IEFSQYR

>member
-1 MKFLYICS
+1 
-9 LIFVVSRHALC
+9 
-20 KMTMEIILNH
+20 
-30 NNFIMNKV
+30 MNRV
-38 FKMLAIAL
+38 FKMLAFAL
-46 AGASVLACS
+46 AGVSVMACS
-55 SPKKMAEE
+55 SPKKMAED

-72 PQVLEVVGGEI
+72 PQVLEVVGGQI
-83 NAEITVVCPADYF
+83 DAEVTVVCPADYF
-96 NPKAILEVTP
+96 HPKAILEVTP
-106 VLVYE
+106 VIVYE
-111 GGEAAMEP
+111 GGESAMEP
-119 FTYQGEKV
+119 FMYQGEKV
-127 KDNWKVVPKDG
+127 QDNYKVIAKDG
-138 ATIREKVSFEYVP
+138 ATVKERVSFDYVP

-166 KKKTYE
+166 KNKTYE

-185 YMLASKLAT
+185 YMLASKLAK
-194 VDYMKDAY
+194 VDYMPDAY
-202 REIIEETEETQILYT
+202 KEIIEETEEAQIMYT
-217 INNSNVRNSELKKQ
+217 INNSTVRNSELRKQ
-231 EIKDWNAAIEAIKA
+231 EVKDWNAALEAIKS

-255 IVAYASPDG
+255 IIAYASPDG
-264 PEDFNSELAV
+264 PEDFNTTLAE
-274 KRGQSAE
+274 KRANTAD

-293 DAPVNVTDI
+293 DAPVNVQNV

-343 MSSVYET
+343 MSSVYKT
-350 LADDILPQLRRARF
+350 LAQDILPQLRRARL

-369 YTNYSNDELKAL
+369 FTNYSNEELIAL

-401 EELADKATIYEQAIE
+401 EELDGKATIYGQAIE
-416 KYDSRRAQ
+416 KYNSERAQ

-436 MDAAASELAKV
+436 MKAAGKELAKV
-447 EGQDCEYVKNFKGAL
+447 GNQECCFVKNFKGAL
-462 ALADGNCQ
+462 ALADGNCE
-470 EAAEYFKAAGNQTS
+470 EAAGLFKAANNQTS
-484 TENLAIIDIYSGDYA
+484 KENLAIIDIYSGDYA

-518 LNDRLDDASKAINC
+518 LNDRLDDASKAITC
-532 ECAYSAYLKAIIAAR
+532 ECPYSAYLKAIIAAR

-557 LAKVES
+557 LAKVE
-563 NEALAARAAKD
+563 NNDELAARAAKD

>member
-1 MKFLYICS
+1 
-9 LIFVVSRHALC
+9 
-20 KMTMEIILNH
+20 
-30 NNFIMNKV
+30 MNRV
-38 FKMLAIAL
+38 FKMLAFAL
-46 AGASVLACS
+46 AGVSVMACS
-55 SPKKMAEE
+55 SPKKMAED

-72 PQVLEVVGGEI
+72 PQVLEVVGGKI
-83 NAEITVVCPADYF
+83 DAEVTVVCPADYF
-96 NPKAILEVTP
+96 HPKAILEVTP
-106 VLVYE
+106 VIVYE
-111 GGEAAMEP
+111 GGESAMEP
-119 FTYQGEKV
+119 FMYQGEKV
-127 KDNWKVVPKDG
+127 QDNYKVIAKDG
-138 ATIREKVSFEYVP
+138 ATVKERVSFDYVP

-166 KKKTYE
+166 KNKTYE

-185 YMLASKLAT
+185 YMLASKLAK
-194 VDYMKDAY
+194 VDYMPDAY
-202 REIIEETEETQILYT
+202 KEIIEETEEAQIMYT
-217 INNSNVRNSELKKQ
+217 INNSTVRNSELRKQ
-231 EIKDWNAAIEAIKA
+231 EVKDWNAALEAIKS

-255 IVAYASPDG
+255 IIAYASPDG
-264 PEDFNSELAV
+264 PEDFNTTLAE
-274 KRGQSAE
+274 KRANTAD

-293 DAPVNVTDI
+293 DAPVNVQNV

-343 MSSVYET
+343 MSSVYKT
-350 LADDILPQLRRARF
+350 LAKDILPQLRRARL

-369 YTNYSNDELKAL
+369 FTNYSNEELIAL

-401 EELADKATIYEQAIE
+401 DELDGKATIYSQAIE
-416 KYDSRRAQ
+416 KYNSERAQ

-436 MDAAASELAKV
+436 MKAAGKELAKV
-447 EGQDCEYVKNFKGAL
+447 GNQECCFVKNFKGAL
-462 ALADGNCQ
+462 ALADGNCE
-470 EAAEYFKAAGNQTS
+470 EAAGLFKAANNQTS
-484 TENLAIIDIYSGDYA
+484 KENLAIIDIYSGDYA

-512 LKIAYI
+512 LKIVYI
-518 LNDRLDDASKAINC
+518 LNDRLDDASKAITC
-532 ECAYSAYLKAIIAAR
+532 ECPYSAYLKAIIAAR

-557 LAKVES
+557 LAKVEN
-563 NEALAARAAKD
+563 NEKLAARAAKD
-574 IEFAQYR
+574 IEFSQYR

>member
-1 MKFLYICS
+1 
-9 LIFVVSRHALC
+9 
-20 KMTMEIILNH
+20 
-30 NNFIMNKV
+30 MNRV
-38 FKMLAIAL
+38 FKMLAFAL
-46 AGASVLACS
+46 AGVSVMACS
-55 SPKKMAEE
+55 SPKKMAED

-72 PQVLEVVGGEI
+72 PQVLEVVGGKI
-83 NAEITVVCPADYF
+83 DAEVTVVCPADYF
-96 NPKAILEVTP
+96 HPKAILEVTP
-106 VLVYE
+106 VIVYE
-111 GGEAAMEP
+111 GGESAMEP
-119 FTYQGEKV
+119 FMYQGEKV
-127 KDNWKVVPKDG
+127 QDNYKVIAKDG
-138 ATIREKVSFEYVP
+138 ATVKERVSFDYVP

-166 KKKTYE
+166 KNKTYE

-185 YMLASKLAT
+185 YMLASKLAK
-194 VDYMKDAY
+194 VDYMPDAY
-202 REIIEETEETQILYT
+202 KEIIEETEEAQIMYT
-217 INNSNVRNSELKKQ
+217 INNSTVRNSELRKQ
-231 EIKDWNAAIEAIKA
+231 EVKDWNAALEAIKS

-255 IVAYASPDG
+255 IIAYASPDG
-264 PEDFNSELAV
+264 PEDFNTTLAE
-274 KRGQSAE
+274 KRANTAD

-293 DAPVNVTDI
+293 DAPVNVQNV

-343 MSSVYET
+343 MSSVYKT
-350 LADDILPQLRRARF
+350 LAKDILPQLRRARL

-369 YTNYSNDELKAL
+369 FTNYSNEELIAL

-401 EELADKATIYEQAIE
+401 DELDGKATIYSQAIE
-416 KYDSRRAQ
+416 KYNSERAQ

-436 MDAAASELAKV
+436 MKAAGQELAKV
-447 EGQDCEYVKNFKGAL
+447 GNQECCFVKNFKGAL
-462 ALADGNCQ
+462 ALADGNCE
-470 EAAEYFKAAGNQTS
+470 EAAGLFKAANNQTS
-484 TENLAIIDIYSGDYA
+484 KENLAIIDIYSGDYA

-512 LKIAYI
+512 LKIVYI
-518 LNDRLDDASKAINC
+518 LNDRLDDASKAITC
-532 ECAYSAYLKAIIAAR
+532 ECPYSAYLKAIIAAR

-563 NEALAARAAKD
+563 NDELAARAAKD

>member
-1 MKFLYICS
+1 
-9 LIFVVSRHALC
+9 
-20 KMTMEIILNH
+20 
-30 NNFIMNKV
+30 MNRV
-38 FKMLAIAL
+38 FKMLAFAL
-46 AGASVLACS
+46 AGVSVMACS
-55 SPKKMAEE
+55 SPKKMAED

-72 PQVLEVVGGEI
+72 PQVLEVVGGKI
-83 NAEITVVCPADYF
+83 DAEVTVVCPADYF
-96 NPKAILEVTP
+96 HPKAILEVTP
-106 VLVYE
+106 VIVYE
-111 GGEAAMEP
+111 GGESAMEP
-119 FTYQGEKV
+119 FMYQGEKV
-127 KDNWKVVPKDG
+127 QDNYKVIAKDG
-138 ATIREKVSFEYVP
+138 ATVKERVSFDYVP

-166 KKKTYE
+166 KNKTYE

-185 YMLASKLAT
+185 YMLASKLAK
-194 VDYMKDAY
+194 VDYKPDAY
-202 REIIEETEETQILYT
+202 KEIIEETEEAQIMYT
-217 INNSNVRNSELKKQ
+217 INNSTVRNSELRKQ
-231 EIKDWNAAIEAIKA
+231 EVKDWNAALEAIKS
-245 DERREITGTD
+245 DERRKITGTD
-255 IVAYASPDG
+255 IIAYASPDG
-264 PEDFNSELAV
+264 PEDFNTTLAE
-274 KRGQSAE
+274 KRANTAD

-293 DAPVNVTDI
+293 DAPVNVQNV

-343 MSSVYET
+343 MSSVYKT
-350 LADDILPQLRRARF
+350 LAQDILPQLRRARL

-369 YTNYSNDELKAL
+369 FTNYSNEELIAL

-401 EELADKATIYEQAIE
+401 EELDGKATIYGQAIE
-416 KYDSRRAQ
+416 KYNSERAQ

-436 MDAAASELAKV
+436 MKAAGRELAKV
-447 EGQDCEYVKNFKGAL
+447 GNQECCFVKNFKGAL
-462 ALADGNCQ
+462 ALADGNCE
-470 EAAEYFKAAGNQTS
+470 EAAGLFKAANNQTS
-484 TENLAIIDIYSGDYA
+484 KENLAIIDIYSGDYA

-512 LKIAYI
+512 LKIVYI
-518 LNDRLDDASKAINC
+518 LNDRLDDASKAITC
-532 ECAYSAYLKAIIAAR
+532 ECPYSAYLKAIIAAR

-557 LAKVES
+557 LATVE
-563 NEALAARAAKD
+563 NKEKLAARAAKD
-574 IEFAQYR
+574 IEFSQYR

>member
-1 MKFLYICS
+1 
-9 LIFVVSRHALC
+9 
-20 KMTMEIILNH
+20 
-30 NNFIMNKV
+30 MNRV
-38 FKMLAIAL
+38 FKMLAFAL
-46 AGASVLACS
+46 AGVSVMACS
-55 SPKKMAEE
+55 SPKKMAED

-72 PQVLEVVGGEI
+72 PQVLEVVGGKI
-83 NAEITVVCPADYF
+83 DAEVTVVCPADYF
-96 NPKAILEVTP
+96 HPKAILEVTP
-106 VLVYE
+106 VIVYE
-111 GGEAAMEP
+111 GGESAMEP
-119 FTYQGEKV
+119 FMYQGEKV
-127 KDNWKVVPKDG
+127 QDNYKVIAKDG
-138 ATIREKVSFEYVP
+138 ATVKERVSFDYVP

-166 KKKTYE
+166 KNKTYE

-185 YMLASKLAT
+185 YMLASKLAK
-194 VDYMKDAY
+194 VDYMPDAY
-202 REIIEETEETQILYT
+202 KEIIEETEEAQIMYT
-217 INNSNVRNSELKKQ
+217 INNSTVRNSELRKQ
-231 EIKDWNAAIEAIKA
+231 EVKDWNAALEAIKS

-255 IVAYASPDG
+255 IIAYASPDG
-264 PEDFNSELAV
+264 PEDFNTTLAE
-274 KRGQSAE
+274 KRANTAD

-293 DAPVNVTDI
+293 DAPVNVQNV

-343 MSSVYET
+343 MSSVYKT
-350 LADDILPQLRRARF
+350 LAKDILPQLRRARL

-369 YTNYSNDELKAL
+369 FTNYSNEELIAL

-401 EELADKATIYEQAIE
+401 DELDGKATIYGQAIE
-416 KYDSRRAQ
+416 KYNSERAQ

-436 MDAAASELAKV
+436 MKAAGKELAKV
-447 EGQDCEYVKNFKGAL
+447 GNQECCFVKNFKGAL
-462 ALADGNCQ
+462 ALADGSCE
-470 EAAEYFKAAGNQTS
+470 EAAGLFKAANNQTS
-484 TENLAIIDIYSGDYA
+484 KENLAIIDIYSGDYA

-512 LKIAYI
+512 LKIVYI
-518 LNDRLDDASKAINC
+518 LNDRLDDASKAITC
-532 ECAYSAYLKAIIAAR
+532 ECPYSAYLKAIIAAR

-557 LAKVES
+557 LAKVEN
-563 NEALAARAAKD
+563 NEKLAARAAKD
-574 IEFAQYR
+574 IEFSQYR

>member
-1 MKFLYICS
+1 
-9 LIFVVSRHALC
+9 
-20 KMTMEIILNH
+20 
-30 NNFIMNKV
+30 MNRV
-38 FKMLAIAL
+38 FKMLAFAL
-46 AGASVLACS
+46 AGVSVMACS
-55 SPKKMAEE
+55 SPKKMAED

-72 PQVLEVVGGEI
+72 PQILEVVGGKI
-83 NAEITVVCPADYF
+83 DAEVTVVCPADYF
-96 NPKAILEVTP
+96 HPKAILEVTP
-106 VLVYE
+106 VIVYE
-111 GGEAAMEP
+111 GGESAMEP
-119 FTYQGEKV
+119 FMYQGEKV
-127 KDNWKVVPKDG
+127 QDNYKVIAKDG
-138 ATIREKVSFEYVP
+138 ATVKERVSFDYVP

-166 KKKTYE
+166 KNKTYE

-185 YMLASKLAT
+185 YMLASKLAK
-194 VDYMKDAY
+194 VDYKPDAY
-202 REIIEETEETQILYT
+202 KEIIEETEEAQIMYT
-217 INNSNVRNSELKKQ
+217 INNSTVRNSELRKQ
-231 EIKDWNAAIEAIKA
+231 EVKDWNAALEAIKS

-255 IVAYASPDG
+255 IIAYASPDG
-264 PEDFNSELAV
+264 PEDFNTTLAE
-274 KRGQSAE
+274 KRANTAD

-293 DAPVNVTDI
+293 DAPVNVQNV

-343 MSSVYET
+343 MSSVYKT
-350 LADDILPQLRRARF
+350 LAQDILPQLRRARL

-369 YTNYSNDELKAL
+369 FTNYSNEELIAL

-401 EELADKATIYEQAIE
+401 EELDGKATIYGQAIE
-416 KYDSRRAQ
+416 KYNSERAQ

-436 MDAAASELAKV
+436 MKAVGRELAKV
-447 EGQDCEYVKNFKGAL
+447 GNQECCFVKNFKGAL
-462 ALADGNCQ
+462 ALADGNCE
-470 EAAEYFKAAGNQTS
+470 EAAGLFKAANNQTS
-484 TENLAIIDIYSGDYA
+484 KENLAIIDIYSGDYA

-512 LKIAYI
+512 LKIVYI
-518 LNDRLDDASKAINC
+518 LNDRLDDASKAITC
-532 ECAYSAYLKAIIAAR
+532 ECPYSAYLKAIIAAR

-557 LAKVES
+557 LAKVEN
-563 NEALAARAAKD
+563 NEKLAARAAKD

>member
-1 MKFLYICS
+1 
-9 LIFVVSRHALC
+9 
-20 KMTMEIILNH
+20 
-30 NNFIMNKV
+30 MNRV
-38 FKMLAIAL
+38 FKMLAFAL
-46 AGASVLACS
+46 AGVSVMACS
-55 SPKKMAEE
+55 SPKKMAED

-72 PQVLEVVGGEI
+72 PQVLEVVGGKI
-83 NAEITVVCPADYF
+83 DAEVTVVCPADYF
-96 NPKAILEVTP
+96 HPKAILEVTP
-106 VLVYE
+106 VIVYE
-111 GGEAAMEP
+111 GGESAMEP
-119 FTYQGEKV
+119 FMYQGEKV
-127 KDNWKVVPKDG
+127 QDNYKVIAKDG
-138 ATIREKVSFEYVP
+138 ATVKERVSFDYVP

-166 KKKTYE
+166 KNKTYE

-185 YMLASKLAT
+185 YMLASKLAK
-194 VDYMKDAY
+194 VDYMPDAY
-202 REIIEETEETQILYT
+202 KEIIEETEEAQIMYT
-217 INNSNVRNSELKKQ
+217 INNSTVRNSELRKQ
-231 EIKDWNAAIEAIKA
+231 EVKDWNAALEAIKS

-255 IVAYASPDG
+255 IIAYASPDG
-264 PEDFNSELAV
+264 PEDFNTTLAE
-274 KRGQSAE
+274 KRANTAD

-293 DAPVNVTDI
+293 DAPVNVQNV

-343 MSSVYET
+343 MSSVYKT
-350 LADDILPQLRRARF
+350 LAKDILPQLRRARL

-369 YTNYSNDELKAL
+369 FTNYSNEELIAL

-401 EELADKATIYEQAIE
+401 EELDGKATIYSQAIE
-416 KYDSRRAQ
+416 KYNSERAQ

-436 MDAAASELAKV
+436 MKAAGKELAKV
-447 EGQDCEYVKNFKGAL
+447 GNQECCFVKNFKGAL
-462 ALADGNCQ
+462 ALADGNCE
-470 EAAEYFKAAGNQTS
+470 EAAGLFKAANNQTS
-484 TENLAIIDIYSGDYA
+484 KENLAIIDIYSGDYA

-512 LKIAYI
+512 LKIVYI
-518 LNDRLDDASKAINC
+518 LNDRLDDASKAITC
-532 ECAYSAYLKAIIAAR
+532 ECPYSAYLKAIIAAR

-563 NEALAARAAKD
+563 NDELAARAAKD
-574 IEFAQYR
+574 IEFSQYR

>member
-1 MKFLYICS
+1 
-9 LIFVVSRHALC
+9 
-20 KMTMEIILNH
+20 
-30 NNFIMNKV
+30 MNRV
-38 FKMLAIAL
+38 FKMLAFAL
-46 AGASVLACS
+46 AGVSVMACS
-55 SPKKMAEE
+55 SPKKMAED

-72 PQVLEVVGGEI
+72 PQVLEVVGGKI
-83 NAEITVVCPADYF
+83 DAEVTVVCPADYF
-96 NPKAILEVTP
+96 HPKAILEVTP
-106 VLVYE
+106 VIVYE
-111 GGEAAMEP
+111 GGESAMEP
-119 FTYQGEKV
+119 FMYQGEKV
-127 KDNWKVVPKDG
+127 QDNYKVIAKDG
-138 ATIREKVSFEYVP
+138 ATVKERVSFDYVP

-166 KKKTYE
+166 KNKTYE

-185 YMLASKLAT
+185 YMLASKLAK
-194 VDYMKDAY
+194 VDYKPDAY
-202 REIIEETEETQILYT
+202 KEIIEETEEAQIMYT
-217 INNSNVRNSELKKQ
+217 INNSTVRNSELRKQ
-231 EIKDWNAAIEAIKA
+231 EVKDWNAALEAIKS

-255 IVAYASPDG
+255 IIAYASPDG
-264 PEDFNSELAV
+264 PEDFNTTLAE
-274 KRGQSAE
+274 KRANTAD

-293 DAPVNVTDI
+293 DAPVNVQNV

-343 MSSVYET
+343 MSSVYKT
-350 LADDILPQLRRARF
+350 LAKDILPQLRRARL

-369 YTNYSNDELKAL
+369 FTNYSNEELIAL

-401 EELADKATIYEQAIE
+401 EELDGKATIYGQAIE
-416 KYDSRRAQ
+416 KYNSERAQ

-436 MDAAASELAKV
+436 MKAAGRELAKV
-447 EGQDCEYVKNFKGAL
+447 GNQECCFVKNFKGAL
-462 ALADGNCQ
+462 ALADGNCE
-470 EAAEYFKAAGNQTS
+470 EAAGLFKAANNQTS
-484 TENLAIIDIYSGDYA
+484 KENLAIIDIYSGDYA

-512 LKIAYI
+512 LKIVYI
-518 LNDRLDDASKAINC
+518 LNDRLDDASKAITC
-532 ECAYSAYLKAIIAAR
+532 ECPYSAYLKAIIAAR

-557 LAKVES
+557 LAKVEN
-563 NEALAARAAKD
+563 NEKLAARAAKD
-574 IEFAQYR
+574 IEFSQYR

>member
-1 MKFLYICS
+1 
-9 LIFVVSRHALC
+9 
-20 KMTMEIILNH
+20 
-30 NNFIMNKV
+30 MNRV
-38 FKMLAIAL
+38 FKMLAFAL
-46 AGASVLACS
+46 AGVSVMACS
-55 SPKKMAEE
+55 SPKKMAED

-72 PQVLEVVGGEI
+72 PQVLEVVGGQI
-83 NAEITVVCPADYF
+83 DAEVTVVCPADYF
-96 NPKAILEVTP
+96 HPKAILEVTP
-106 VLVYE
+106 VIVYE
-111 GGEAAMEP
+111 GGESAMEP
-119 FTYQGEKV
+119 FMYQGEKV
-127 KDNWKVVPKDG
+127 QDNYKVIAKDG
-138 ATIREKVSFEYVP
+138 ATVKERVSFDYVP

-166 KKKTYE
+166 KNKTYE

-185 YMLASKLAT
+185 YMLASKLAK
-194 VDYMKDAY
+194 VDYMPDAY
-202 REIIEETEETQILYT
+202 KEIIEETEEAQIMYT
-217 INNSNVRNSELKKQ
+217 INNSTVRNSELRKQ
-231 EIKDWNAAIEAIKA
+231 EVKDWNAALEAIKS

-255 IVAYASPDG
+255 IIAYASPDG
-264 PEDFNSELAV
+264 PEDFNTTLAE
-274 KRGQSAE
+274 KRANTAD

-293 DAPVNVTDI
+293 DAPVNVQNV

-343 MSSVYET
+343 MSSVYKT
-350 LADDILPQLRRARF
+350 LAQDILPQLRRARL

-369 YTNYSNDELKAL
+369 FTNYSNEELIVL

-401 EELADKATIYEQAIE
+401 EELDGKAAIYGQAIE
-416 KYDSRRAQ
+416 KYNSERAQ

-436 MDAAASELAKV
+436 MKAAGKELAKV
-447 EGQDCEYVKNFKGAL
+447 GNQECCFVKNFKGAL
-462 ALADGNCQ
+462 ALADGNCE
-470 EAAEYFKAAGNQTS
+470 EAAGLFKAANNQTS
-484 TENLAIIDIYSGDYA
+484 KENLAIIDIYSGDYA

-518 LNDRLDDASKAINC
+518 LNDRLDDASKAITC
-532 ECAYSAYLKAIIAAR
+532 ECPYSAYLKAIIAAR

-557 LAKVES
+557 LAKVE
-563 NEALAARAAKD
+563 NNDELAARAAKD

>member
-1 MKFLYICS
+1 
-9 LIFVVSRHALC
+9 
-20 KMTMEIILNH
+20 
-30 NNFIMNKV
+30 MNRV
-38 FKMLAIAL
+38 FKMLVLAL
-46 AGASVLACS
+46 AGAGMIACS

-63 AANVVVTCE
+63 AANVVVTCD
-72 PQVLEVVGGEI
+72 PQVLEVKGGKI
-83 NAEITVVCPADYF
+83 DAEITVVCPADYF

-106 VLVYE
+106 VIVYE
-111 GGEAAMEP
+111 GGEVAMKP

-127 KDNWKVVPKDG
+127 EDNWKVVAKDG
-138 ATIREKVSFEYVP
+138 ATVKEHVSFDYVP

-166 KKKTYE
+166 KKKAYE
-172 TPVIKVAD
+172 TPVIKVAE

-185 YMLASKLAT
+185 YMLASKLAK
-194 VDYMKDAY
+194 VDYMPDAY
-202 REIIEETEETQILYT
+202 KEIIEETEETQIMYT
-217 INNSNVRNSELKKQ
+217 INNSVVRNSELRKQ
-231 EIKDWNAAIEAIKA
+231 EVKDWNAALEAIKS

-255 IVAYASPDG
+255 IIAYASPDG
-264 PEDFNSELAV
+264 PEDFNSTLAE
-274 KRGQSAE
+274 KRAKTAD

-293 DAPVNVTDI
+293 DAPVNVQNV

-343 MSSVYET
+343 MSAVYKT
-350 LADDILPQLRRARF
+350 LAHDILPQLRRARL

-369 YTNYSNDELKAL
+369 FTNYSNDELIAL
-381 INDNIDILDE
+381 INDNIDVLDE
-391 EALLRAASIT
+391 EALLRAASISG
-401 EELADKATIYEQAIE
+401 ELADKATIYEQAIE
-416 KYDSRRAQ
+416 KYGSQRAQ
-424 YNLAVVRYYQGD
+424 YNLAVVRYYEGN
-436 MDAAASELAKV
+436 MDAAANELAKV
-447 EGQDCEYVKNFKGAL
+447 ENQNCCYVKNFKGAL
-462 ALADGNCQ
+462 ALADGNCE
-470 EAAEYFKAAGNQTS
+470 EAAGMFKAANSQTS
-484 TENLAIIDIYSGDYA
+484 KENLAIIDIYSGDYA

-518 LNDRLDDASKAINC
+518 LNNRLDDASKAITC
-532 ECAYSAYLKAIIAAR
+532 ECPYSSYLKAIIAAR

-557 LAKVES
+557 LANVEK
-563 NEALAARAAKD
+563 NEKLAARAAKD

>member
-1 MKFLYICS
+1 
-9 LIFVVSRHALC
+9 
-20 KMTMEIILNH
+20 
-30 NNFIMNKV
+30 MNRV
-38 FKMLAIAL
+38 FKMLAFAL
-46 AGASVLACS
+46 AGVSVMACS
-55 SPKKMAEE
+55 SPKKMAED

-72 PQVLEVVGGEI
+72 PQVLEVVGGKI
-83 NAEITVVCPADYF
+83 DAEVTVVCPADYF
-96 NPKAILEVTP
+96 HPKAILEVTP
-106 VLVYE
+106 VIVYE
-111 GGEAAMEP
+111 GGESAMEP
-119 FTYQGEKV
+119 FMYQGEKV
-127 KDNWKVVPKDG
+127 QDNYKVIAKDG
-138 ATIREKVSFEYVP
+138 ATVKERVSFDYVP

-166 KKKTYE
+166 KNKTYE

-185 YMLASKLAT
+185 YMLASKLAK
-194 VDYMKDAY
+194 VDYKPDAY
-202 REIIEETEETQILYT
+202 KEIIEETEEAQIMYT
-217 INNSNVRNSELKKQ
+217 INNSTVRNSELRKQ
-231 EIKDWNAAIEAIKA
+231 EVKDWNAALEAIKS

-255 IVAYASPDG
+255 IIAYASPDG
-264 PEDFNSELAV
+264 PEDFNTTLAE
-274 KRGQSAE
+274 KRANTAD

-293 DAPVNVTDI
+293 DAPVNVQNV

-343 MSSVYET
+343 MSSVYKT
-350 LADDILPQLRRARF
+350 LAQDILPQLRRARL

-369 YTNYSNDELKAL
+369 FTNYSNEELIAL

-401 EELADKATIYEQAIE
+401 EELDGKATIYSQAIE
-416 KYDSRRAQ
+416 KYNSERAQ

-436 MDAAASELAKV
+436 MKAAGRELAKV
-447 EGQDCEYVKNFKGAL
+447 GNQECCFVKNFKGAL
-462 ALADGNCQ
+462 ALADGNCE
-470 EAAEYFKAAGNQTS
+470 EAAGLFKAANNQTS
-484 TENLAIIDIYSGDYA
+484 KENLAIIDIYSGDYA

-512 LKIAYI
+512 LKIVYI
-518 LNDRLDDASKAINC
+518 LNDRLDDASKAITC
-532 ECAYSAYLKAIIAAR
+532 ECPYSAYLKAIIAAR

-557 LAKVES
+557 LAKVEN
-563 NEALAARAAKD
+563 NEKLAARAAKD
-574 IEFAQYR
+574 IEFSQYR

>member
-1 MKFLYICS
+1 
-9 LIFVVSRHALC
+9 
-20 KMTMEIILNH
+20 
-30 NNFIMNKV
+30 MNRV
-38 FKMLAIAL
+38 FKMLAFAL
-46 AGASVLACS
+46 AGVSVMACS
-55 SPKKMAEE
+55 SPKKMAED

-72 PQVLEVVGGEI
+72 PQILEVVGGKI
-83 NAEITVVCPADYF
+83 DAEVTVVCPADYF
-96 NPKAILEVTP
+96 HPKAILEVTP
-106 VLVYE
+106 VIVYE
-111 GGEAAMEP
+111 GGESAMEP
-119 FTYQGEKV
+119 FMYQGEKV
-127 KDNWKVVPKDG
+127 QDNYKVIAKDG
-138 ATIREKVSFEYVP
+138 ATVKERVSFDYVP

-166 KKKTYE
+166 KNKTYE

-185 YMLASKLAT
+185 YMLASKLAK
-194 VDYMKDAY
+194 VDYMPDAY
-202 REIIEETEETQILYT
+202 KEIIEETEEAQIMYT
-217 INNSNVRNSELKKQ
+217 INNSTVRNSELRKQ
-231 EIKDWNAAIEAIKA
+231 EVKDWNAALEAIKS

-255 IVAYASPDG
+255 IIAYASPDG
-264 PEDFNSELAV
+264 PEDFNTTLAE
-274 KRGQSAE
+274 KRANTAD

-293 DAPVNVTDI
+293 DAPVNVQNV

-343 MSSVYET
+343 MSSVYKT
-350 LADDILPQLRRARF
+350 LAKDILPQLRRARL

-369 YTNYSNDELKAL
+369 FTNYSNEELIAL

-401 EELADKATIYEQAIE
+401 DELDGKATIYSQAIE
-416 KYDSRRAQ
+416 KYNSERAQ

-436 MDAAASELAKV
+436 MKAAGKELAKV
-447 EGQDCEYVKNFKGAL
+447 GNQECCFVKNFKGAL
-462 ALADGNCQ
+462 ALADGNCE
-470 EAAEYFKAAGNQTS
+470 EAAGLFKAANNQTS
-484 TENLAIIDIYSGDYA
+484 KENLAIIDIYSGDYA

-512 LKIAYI
+512 LKIVYI
-518 LNDRLDDASKAINC
+518 LNDRLDDASKAITC
-532 ECAYSAYLKAIIAAR
+532 ECPYSAYLKAIIAAR

-563 NEALAARAAKD
+563 NDELAARAAKD

>member
-1 MKFLYICS
+1 
-9 LIFVVSRHALC
+9 
-20 KMTMEIILNH
+20 
-30 NNFIMNKV
+30 MNRV
-38 FKMLAIAL
+38 FKMLAFAL
-46 AGASVLACS
+46 AGVSVMACS
-55 SPKKMAEE
+55 SPKKMAED

-72 PQVLEVVGGEI
+72 PQVLEVVGGKI
-83 NAEITVVCPADYF
+83 DAEVTVVCPADYF
-96 NPKAILEVTP
+96 HPKAILEVTP
-106 VLVYE
+106 VIVYE
-111 GGEAAMEP
+111 GGESAMEP
-119 FTYQGEKV
+119 FMYQGEKV
-127 KDNWKVVPKDG
+127 QDNYKVIAKDG
-138 ATIREKVSFEYVP
+138 ATVKERVSFDYVP

-166 KKKTYE
+166 KNKTYE

-185 YMLASKLAT
+185 YMLASKLAK
-194 VDYMKDAY
+194 VDYKPDAY
-202 REIIEETEETQILYT
+202 KEIIEETEEAQIMYT
-217 INNSNVRNSELKKQ
+217 INNSTVRNSELRKQ
-231 EIKDWNAAIEAIKA
+231 EVKDWNAALEAIKS
-245 DERREITGTD
+245 DERRKITGTD
-255 IVAYASPDG
+255 IIAYASPDG
-264 PEDFNSELAV
+264 PEDFNTTLAE
-274 KRGQSAE
+274 KRANTAD

-293 DAPVNVTDI
+293 DAPVNVQNV

-343 MSSVYET
+343 MSSVYKT
-350 LADDILPQLRRARF
+350 LAQDILPQLRRARL

-369 YTNYSNDELKAL
+369 FTNYSNEELIAL

-401 EELADKATIYEQAIE
+401 EELDGKATIYGQAIE
-416 KYDSRRAQ
+416 KYNSERAQ

-436 MDAAASELAKV
+436 MKAAGRELAKV
-447 EGQDCEYVKNFKGAL
+447 GNQECCFVKNFKGAL
-462 ALADGNCQ
+462 ALADGNCE
-470 EAAEYFKAAGNQTS
+470 EAAGLFKAANNQTS
-484 TENLAIIDIYSGDYA
+484 KENLAIIDIYSGDYA

-512 LKIAYI
+512 LKIVYI
-518 LNDRLDDASKAINC
+518 LNDRLDDASKAITC
-532 ECAYSAYLKAIIAAR
+532 ECPYSAYLKAIIAAR

-557 LAKVES
+557 LAKVEN
-563 NEALAARAAKD
+563 NEKLAARAAKD
-574 IEFAQYR
+574 IEFSQYR

>member
-1 MKFLYICS
+1 
-9 LIFVVSRHALC
+9 
-20 KMTMEIILNH
+20 
-30 NNFIMNKV
+30 MNRV
-38 FKMLAIAL
+38 FKMLAFAL
-46 AGASVLACS
+46 AGVSVMACS
-55 SPKKMAEE
+55 SPKKMAED

-72 PQVLEVVGGEI
+72 PQILEVVGGKI
-83 NAEITVVCPADYF
+83 DAEVTVVCPADYF
-96 NPKAILEVTP
+96 HPKAILEVTP
-106 VLVYE
+106 VIVYE
-111 GGEAAMEP
+111 GGESAMEP
-119 FTYQGEKV
+119 FMYQGEKV
-127 KDNWKVVPKDG
+127 QDNYKVIAKDG
-138 ATIREKVSFEYVP
+138 ATVKERVSFDYVP

-166 KKKTYE
+166 KNKTYE

-185 YMLASKLAT
+185 YMLASKLAK
-194 VDYMKDAY
+194 VDYMPDAY
-202 REIIEETEETQILYT
+202 KEIIEETEEAQIMYT
-217 INNSNVRNSELKKQ
+217 INNSTVRNSELRKQ
-231 EIKDWNAAIEAIKA
+231 EVKDWNAALEAIKS

-255 IVAYASPDG
+255 IIAYASPDG
-264 PEDFNSELAV
+264 PEDFNTTLAE
-274 KRGQSAE
+274 KRANTAD

-293 DAPVNVTDI
+293 DAPVNVQNV

-343 MSSVYET
+343 MSSVYKT
-350 LADDILPQLRRARF
+350 LAKDILPQLRRARL

-369 YTNYSNDELKAL
+369 FTNYSNEELIAL

-401 EELADKATIYEQAIE
+401 DELDGKATIYSQAIE
-416 KYDSRRAQ
+416 KYNSERAQ

-436 MDAAASELAKV
+436 MKAAGKELAKV
-447 EGQDCEYVKNFKGAL
+447 GNQECCFVKNFKGAL
-462 ALADGNCQ
+462 ALADGSCE
-470 EAAEYFKAAGNQTS
+470 EAAGLFKAANNQTS
-484 TENLAIIDIYSGDYA
+484 KENLAIIDIYSGDYA

-512 LKIAYI
+512 LKIVYI
-518 LNDRLDDASKAINC
+518 LNDRLDDASKAITC
-532 ECAYSAYLKAIIAAR
+532 ECPYSAYLKAIIAAR

-557 LAKVES
+557 LAKVEN
-563 NEALAARAAKD
+563 NEKLAARAAKD
-574 IEFAQYR
+574 IEFSQYR

>member
-1 MKFLYICS
+1 MFAVKTADFN
-9 LIFVVSRHALC
+9 
-20 KMTMEIILNH
+20 MENDFNH
-30 NNFIMNKV
+30 YNFIMNRV

-72 PQVLEVVGGEI
+72 PQVLEVVGGKI
-83 NAEITVVCPADYF
+83 DAEVTVVCPADYF
-96 NPKAILEVTP
+96 HPKAILEVTP
-106 VLVYE
+106 VIVYE

-127 KDNWKVVPKDG
+127 EDNWKVVAKDG
-138 ATIREKVSFEYVP
+138 ATVKEHVSFDYVP

-166 KKKTYE
+166 KKKSYE

-185 YMLASKLAT
+185 YMLANKFAK
-194 VDYMKDAY
+194 VDYMPDAY
-202 REIIEETEETQILYT
+202 QEIIAETEETQILYT
-217 INNSNVRNSELKKQ
+217 INNSVVRNSELRKQ
-231 EIKDWNAAIEAIKA
+231 EVKDWNAALEAIKS

-264 PEDFNSELAV
+264 PEDFNSELAE
-274 KRGQSAE
+274 KRAKTAS
-281 KAYEKI
+281 KAYDKI

-293 DAPVNVTDI
+293 DAPVNVQNI

-330 YSDPAVR
+330 YNDPAVR

-343 MSSVYET
+343 MSSVYKT
-350 LADDILPQLRRARF
+350 LAHDILPQLRRARF

-369 YTNYSNDELKAL
+369 YTNYSNDELQAL

-416 KYDSRRAQ
+416 KYDSQRAQ
-424 YNLAVVRYYQGD
+424 YNLAVVRYYEGN

-447 EGQDCEYVKNFKGAL
+447 DNQDCCYANNFKGAL
-462 ALADGNCQ
+462 ALAEGNCE
-470 EAAEYFKAAGNQTS
+470 EAAGYFKAANNQTS
-484 TENLAIIDIYSGDYA
+484 KENLAIIDIYSGDYA

-518 LNDRLDDASKAINC
+518 LNNKLDEASKAIDC
-532 ECAYSAYLKAIIAAR
+532 ECPYSAYLKAIIAAR

-557 LAKVES
+557 LAKVEDS
-563 NEALAARAAKD
+563 EELAARAAKD

>member
-1 MKFLYICS
+1 
-9 LIFVVSRHALC
+9 
-20 KMTMEIILNH
+20 
-30 NNFIMNKV
+30 MNRV
-38 FKMLAIAL
+38 FKMLAFAL
-46 AGASVLACS
+46 AGVSVMACS
-55 SPKKMAEE
+55 SPKKMAED

-72 PQVLEVVGGEI
+72 PQVLEVVGGKI
-83 NAEITVVCPADYF
+83 DAEVTVVCPADYF
-96 NPKAILEVTP
+96 HPKAILEVTP
-106 VLVYE
+106 VIVYE
-111 GGEAAMEP
+111 GGESAMEP
-119 FTYQGEKV
+119 FMYQGEKV
-127 KDNWKVVPKDG
+127 QDNYKVIAKDG
-138 ATIREKVSFEYVP
+138 ATVKERVSFDYVP

-166 KKKTYE
+166 KNKTYE

-185 YMLASKLAT
+185 YMLASKLAK
-194 VDYMKDAY
+194 VDYKPDAY
-202 REIIEETEETQILYT
+202 KEIIEETEEAQIMYT
-217 INNSNVRNSELKKQ
+217 INNSTVRNSELRKQ
-231 EIKDWNAAIEAIKA
+231 EVKDWNAALEAIKS

-255 IVAYASPDG
+255 IIAYASPDG
-264 PEDFNSELAV
+264 PEDFNTTLAE
-274 KRGQSAE
+274 KRANTAD

-293 DAPVNVTDI
+293 DAPVNVQNV

-343 MSSVYET
+343 MSSVYKT
-350 LADDILPQLRRARF
+350 LAQDILPQLRRARL

-369 YTNYSNDELKAL
+369 FTNYSNEELIAL

-401 EELADKATIYEQAIE
+401 EELDGKATIYGQAIE
-416 KYDSRRAQ
+416 KYNSERAQ

-436 MDAAASELAKV
+436 MKAAGRELAKV
-447 EGQDCEYVKNFKGAL
+447 GNQECCFVKNFKGAL
-462 ALADGNCQ
+462 ALADGNCE
-470 EAAEYFKAAGNQTS
+470 EAAGLFKAANNQTS
-484 TENLAIIDIYSGDYA
+484 KENLAIIDIYSGDYA

-512 LKIAYI
+512 LKIVYI
-518 LNDRLDDASKAINC
+518 LNDRLDDASKAITC
-532 ECAYSAYLKAIIAAR
+532 ECPYSAYLKAIIAAR

-557 LAKVES
+557 LAKVEN
-563 NEALAARAAKD
+563 NEKLAARAAKD
-574 IEFAQYR
+574 IEFSQYR

>member
-1 MKFLYICS
+1 
-9 LIFVVSRHALC
+9 
-20 KMTMEIILNH
+20 
-30 NNFIMNKV
+30 MNRV
-38 FKMLAIAL
+38 FKMLAFAL
-46 AGASVLACS
+46 AGVSVMACS
-55 SPKKMAEE
+55 SPKKMAED

-72 PQVLEVVGGEI
+72 PQILEVVGGKI
-83 NAEITVVCPADYF
+83 DAEVTVVCPADYF
-96 NPKAILEVTP
+96 HPKAILEVTP
-106 VLVYE
+106 VIVYE
-111 GGEAAMEP
+111 GGESAMEP
-119 FTYQGEKV
+119 FMYQGEKV
-127 KDNWKVVPKDG
+127 QDNYKVIAKDG
-138 ATIREKVSFEYVP
+138 ATVKERVSFDYVP

-166 KKKTYE
+166 KNKTYE

-185 YMLASKLAT
+185 YMLASKLAK
-194 VDYMKDAY
+194 VDYMPDAY
-202 REIIEETEETQILYT
+202 KEIIEETEEAQIMYT
-217 INNSNVRNSELKKQ
+217 INNSTVRNSELRKQ
-231 EIKDWNAAIEAIKA
+231 EVKDWNAALEAIKS

-255 IVAYASPDG
+255 IIAYASPDG
-264 PEDFNSELAV
+264 PEDFNTTLAE
-274 KRGQSAE
+274 KRANTAD

-293 DAPVNVTDI
+293 DAPVNVQNV

-343 MSSVYET
+343 MSSVYKT
-350 LADDILPQLRRARF
+350 LAKDILPQLRRARL

-369 YTNYSNDELKAL
+369 FTNYSNEELIAL

-401 EELADKATIYEQAIE
+401 DELDGKATIYSQAIE
-416 KYDSRRAQ
+416 KYNSERAQ

-436 MDAAASELAKV
+436 MKAAGKELAKV
-447 EGQDCEYVKNFKGAL
+447 GNQECCFVKNFKGAL
-462 ALADGNCQ
+462 ALADGNCE
-470 EAAEYFKAAGNQTS
+470 EAAGLFKAANNQTS
-484 TENLAIIDIYSGDYA
+484 KENLAIIDIYSGDYA

-512 LKIAYI
+512 LKIVYI
-518 LNDRLDDASKAINC
+518 LNDRLDDASKAITC
-532 ECAYSAYLKAIIAAR
+532 ECPYSAYLKAIIAAR

-563 NEALAARAAKD
+563 NDELAARAAKD
-574 IEFAQYR
+574 IEFSQYR

>member
-1 MKFLYICS
+1 
-9 LIFVVSRHALC
+9 
-20 KMTMEIILNH
+20 
-30 NNFIMNKV
+30 MNRV
-38 FKMLAIAL
+38 FKMLAFAL
-46 AGASVLACS
+46 AGVSVMACS
-55 SPKKMAEE
+55 SPKKMAED

-72 PQVLEVVGGEI
+72 PQVLEVVGGKI
-83 NAEITVVCPADYF
+83 DAEVTVVCPADYF
-96 NPKAILEVTP
+96 HPKAILEVTP
-106 VLVYE
+106 VIVYE
-111 GGEAAMEP
+111 GGESAMEP
-119 FTYQGEKV
+119 FMYQGEKV
-127 KDNWKVVPKDG
+127 QDNYKVIAKDG
-138 ATIREKVSFEYVP
+138 ATVKERVSFDYVP

-166 KKKTYE
+166 KNKTYE

-185 YMLASKLAT
+185 YMLASKLAK
-194 VDYMKDAY
+194 VDYMPDAY
-202 REIIEETEETQILYT
+202 KEIIEETEEAQIMYT
-217 INNSNVRNSELKKQ
+217 INNSTVRNSELRKQ
-231 EIKDWNAAIEAIKA
+231 EVKDWNAALEAIKS

-255 IVAYASPDG
+255 IIAYASPDG
-264 PEDFNSELAV
+264 PEDFNTTLAE
-274 KRGQSAE
+274 KRANTAD

-293 DAPVNVTDI
+293 DAPVNVQNV

-343 MSSVYET
+343 MSSVYKT
-350 LADDILPQLRRARF
+350 LAKDILPQLRRARL

-369 YTNYSNDELKAL
+369 FTNYSNEELIAL

-401 EELADKATIYEQAIE
+401 EELDGKATIYSQAIE
-416 KYDSRRAQ
+416 KYNSERAQ

-436 MDAAASELAKV
+436 MKAAGKELAKV
-447 EGQDCEYVKNFKGAL
+447 GNQECCFVKNFKGAL
-462 ALADGNCQ
+462 ALADGNCE
-470 EAAEYFKAAGNQTS
+470 EAAGLFKAANNQTS
-484 TENLAIIDIYSGDYA
+484 KENLAIIDIYSGDYA

-512 LKIAYI
+512 LKIVYI
-518 LNDRLDDASKAINC
+518 LNDRLDDASKAITC
-532 ECAYSAYLKAIIAAR
+532 ECPYSAYLKAIIAAR

-563 NEALAARAAKD
+563 NDELAARVAKD

>member
-1 MKFLYICS
+1 
-9 LIFVVSRHALC
+9 
-20 KMTMEIILNH
+20 
-30 NNFIMNKV
+30 MNRV
-38 FKMLAIAL
+38 FKMLAFAL
-46 AGASVLACS
+46 AGVSVMACS
-55 SPKKMAEE
+55 SPKKMAED

-72 PQVLEVVGGEI
+72 PQILEVVGGKI
-83 NAEITVVCPADYF
+83 DAEVTVVCPADYF
-96 NPKAILEVTP
+96 HPKAILEVTP
-106 VLVYE
+106 VIVYE
-111 GGEAAMEP
+111 GGESAMEP
-119 FTYQGEKV
+119 FMYQGEKV
-127 KDNWKVVPKDG
+127 QDNYKVIAKDG
-138 ATIREKVSFEYVP
+138 ATVKERVSFDYVP

-166 KKKTYE
+166 KNKTYE

-185 YMLASKLAT
+185 YMLASKLAK
-194 VDYMKDAY
+194 VDYMPDAY
-202 REIIEETEETQILYT
+202 KEIIEETEEAQIMYT
-217 INNSNVRNSELKKQ
+217 INNSTVRNSELRKQ
-231 EIKDWNAAIEAIKA
+231 EVKDWNAALEAIKS

-255 IVAYASPDG
+255 IIAYASPDG
-264 PEDFNSELAV
+264 PEDFNTTLAE
-274 KRGQSAE
+274 KRANTAD

-293 DAPVNVTDI
+293 DAPVNVQNV

-343 MSSVYET
+343 MSSVYKT
-350 LADDILPQLRRARF
+350 LAQDILPQLRRARL

-369 YTNYSNDELKAL
+369 FTNYSNEELIAL

-401 EELADKATIYEQAIE
+401 EELDGKATIYGQAIE
-416 KYDSRRAQ
+416 KYNSERAQ

-436 MDAAASELAKV
+436 MKAAGRELAKV
-447 EGQDCEYVKNFKGAL
+447 GNQECCFVKNFKGAL
-462 ALADGNCQ
+462 ALADGNCE
-470 EAAEYFKAAGNQTS
+470 EAAGLFKAANNQTS
-484 TENLAIIDIYSGDYA
+484 KENLAIIDIYSGDYA

-512 LKIAYI
+512 LKIVYI
-518 LNDRLDDASKAINC
+518 LNDRLDDASKAITC
-532 ECAYSAYLKAIIAAR
+532 ECPYSAYLKAIIAAR

-557 LAKVES
+557 LAKVEN
-563 NEALAARAAKD
+563 NEKLAARAAKD

>member
-1 MKFLYICS
+1 
-9 LIFVVSRHALC
+9 
-20 KMTMEIILNH
+20 
-30 NNFIMNKV
+30 MNRV
-38 FKMLAIAL
+38 FKMLAFAL
-46 AGASVLACS
+46 AGVSVMACS
-55 SPKKMAEE
+55 SPKKMAED

-72 PQVLEVVGGEI
+72 PQILEVVGGKI
-83 NAEITVVCPADYF
+83 DAEVTVVCPADYF
-96 NPKAILEVTP
+96 HPKAILEVTP
-106 VLVYE
+106 VIVYE
-111 GGEAAMEP
+111 GGESAMEP
-119 FTYQGEKV
+119 FMYQGEKV
-127 KDNWKVVPKDG
+127 QDNYKVIAKDG
-138 ATIREKVSFEYVP
+138 ATVKERVSFDYVP

-166 KKKTYE
+166 KNKTYE

-185 YMLASKLAT
+185 YMLASKLAK
-194 VDYMKDAY
+194 VDYMPDAY
-202 REIIEETEETQILYT
+202 KEIIEETEEAQIMYT
-217 INNSNVRNSELKKQ
+217 INNSTVRNSELRKQ
-231 EIKDWNAAIEAIKA
+231 EVKDWNAALEAIKS

-255 IVAYASPDG
+255 IIAYASPDG
-264 PEDFNSELAV
+264 PEDFNTTLAE
-274 KRGQSAE
+274 KRANTAD

-293 DAPVNVTDI
+293 DAPVNVQNV

-343 MSSVYET
+343 MSSVYKT
-350 LADDILPQLRRARF
+350 LAKDILPQLRRARL

-369 YTNYSNDELKAL
+369 FTNYSNEELIAL

-401 EELADKATIYEQAIE
+401 DELDGKATIYSQAIE
-416 KYDSRRAQ
+416 KYNSERAQ

-436 MDAAASELAKV
+436 MKAAGKELAKV
-447 EGQDCEYVKNFKGAL
+447 GNQECCFVKNFKGAL
-462 ALADGNCQ
+462 ALADGNCE
-470 EAAEYFKAAGNQTS
+470 EAAGLFKAANNQTS
-484 TENLAIIDIYSGDYA
+484 KENLAIIDIYSGDYA

-512 LKIAYI
+512 LKIVYI
-518 LNDRLDDASKAINC
+518 LNDRLDDASKAITC
-532 ECAYSAYLKAIIAAR
+532 ECPYSAYLKAIIAAR
-547 KGDAEAVKAN
+547 KGDAEVVKAN
-557 LAKVES
+557 LAKVE
-563 NEALAARAAKD
+563 NNDELAARAAKD

>member
-1 MKFLYICS
+1 
-9 LIFVVSRHALC
+9 
-20 KMTMEIILNH
+20 
-30 NNFIMNKV
+30 MNRV
-38 FKMLAIAL
+38 FKMLAFAL
-46 AGASVLACS
+46 AGVSVMACS
-55 SPKKMAEE
+55 SPKKMAED

-72 PQVLEVVGGEI
+72 PQVLEVVGGKI
-83 NAEITVVCPADYF
+83 DAEVTVVCPADYF
-96 NPKAILEVTP
+96 HPKAILEVTP
-106 VLVYE
+106 VIVYE
-111 GGEAAMEP
+111 GGESAMEP
-119 FTYQGEKV
+119 FMYQGEKV
-127 KDNWKVVPKDG
+127 QDNYKVIAKDG
-138 ATIREKVSFEYVP
+138 ATVKERVSFDYVP

-166 KKKTYE
+166 KNKTYE

-185 YMLASKLAT
+185 YMLASKLAK
-194 VDYMKDAY
+194 VDYMPDAY
-202 REIIEETEETQILYT
+202 KEIIEETEEAQIMYT
-217 INNSNVRNSELKKQ
+217 INNSTVRNSELRKQ
-231 EIKDWNAAIEAIKA
+231 EVKDWNAALEAIKS

-255 IVAYASPDG
+255 IIAYASPDG
-264 PEDFNSELAV
+264 PEDFNTTLAE
-274 KRGQSAE
+274 KRANTAD

-293 DAPVNVTDI
+293 DAPVNVQNV

-343 MSSVYET
+343 MSSVYKT
-350 LADDILPQLRRARF
+350 LAKDILPQLRRARL

-369 YTNYSNDELKAL
+369 FTNYSNEELIAL

-401 EELADKATIYEQAIE
+401 EELDGKATIYSQAIE
-416 KYDSRRAQ
+416 KYNSERAQ

-436 MDAAASELAKV
+436 MKAAGKELAKV
-447 EGQDCEYVKNFKGAL
+447 GNQECCFVKNFKGAL
-462 ALADGNCQ
+462 ALADGNCE
-470 EAAEYFKAAGNQTS
+470 EAAGLFKAANNQTS
-484 TENLAIIDIYSGDYA
+484 KENLAIIDIYSGDYA

-512 LKIAYI
+512 LKIVYI
-518 LNDRLDDASKAINC
+518 LNDRLDDASKAITC
-532 ECAYSAYLKAIIAAR
+532 ECPYSAYLKAIIAAR

-557 LAKVES
+557 LAKVEN
-563 NEALAARAAKD
+563 NEKLAARAAKD
-574 IEFAQYR
+574 IEFSQYR